1 MVHPAA
7 YPSSWLSCLKHHHD
21 PQCFIWSLLAQHHQF
36 CLLGQRHRK
45 RMPRPTAALTF
56 CTLPEHGPDPTVPD
70 ESLRSPICATIRAL
84 PQSHVRWAPMHSQPW
99 SPSTTSGCLRD
110 CELPTGLVPLPPQPG
125 VFAVR
130 QVLPCPCAPRFP
142 SQGKQGTRWHGANR
156 HIHTGRGVP
165 RSHGCVMHCNV
176 SCNVQAVLAF
186 GTNIS
191 SLREGVRT
199 A

>member
-1 MVHPAA
+1 MVHLAA
-7 YPSSWLSCLKHHHD
+7 YPLTWLSCLKHRHD

-36 CLLGQRHRK
+36 CLLGKKAQKMYATSYRHNILYT
-45 RMPRPTAALTF
+45 PWARPGSHSSRWEPWEPHLCKHKSAASKPCLLGTDTLAAL
-56 CTLPEHGPDPTVPD
+56 VPQHD
-70 ESLRSPICATIRAL
+70 LR
-84 PQSHVRWAPMHSQPW
+84 
-99 SPSTTSGCLRD
+99 
-110 CELPTGLVPLPPQPG
+110 LPTGLVPLPPQPA
-125 VFAVR
+125 VFAAP

-142 SQGKQGTRWHGANR
+142 SQGKQGTRWHSANW

-165 RSHGCVMHCNV
+165 RSHSWVMHCNV
-176 SCNVQAVLAF
+176 SCNVQTVLAF